1 MGRVSDKKR
10 IAGRFVHLPLS
21 VMLTAEFSSL
31 NHAAVRLLLLIAAG
45 YTGHNNG
52 RLVAC
57 RRALARFGWNSADST
72 TRCLRELEDSGLIV
86 LTRMG
91 CRPNRASWYALGWRP
106 LDVATEIEID
116 PRKYRVF
123 SGTPIC
129 PAIGQGVRRIAPLVG
144 QRKSPPSPAAGAM
157 QAETPHAFVR
167 SPERI

>member
-1 MGRVSDKKR
+1 MGRVQDKKR
-10 IAGRFVHLPLS
+10 LTGRFAYIPLNVLQS
-21 VMLTAEFSSL
+21 EEFSGLS
-31 NHAAVRLLLLIAAG
+31 NAAVRLLLLIAAS

-57 RRALARFGWNSADST
+57 RKSLARFGWHSADST
-72 TRCLRELEDSGLIV
+72 TRCLRQLEDSGLIV
-86 LTRMG
+86 QTRMG
-91 CRPNRASWYALGWRP
+91 CRPNRASLYALAWRP

-129 PAIGQGVRRIAPLVG
+129 PAIGQGVRRIAPPIG
-144 QRKSPPSPAAGAM
+144 QRRSPPSPATGAM
-157 QAETPHAFVR
+157 RPETPHSFVR